1 LSGAAGCAY
10 IVESKFYLT
19 EKVEPMPLT
28 TEGSLSALSQ
38 WLEVNPVATVIIDAQ
53 HRVTHWNPAC
63 ATLTGVPAA
72 QMIGCAEPWRAF
84 YQEPRPILAD
94 LVVDRAPD
102 EVVEQYYPGKFR
114 RPEPEGAVYEA
125 EDFFPACGNG
135 GRWLFFSAAPIR
147 DAAGQIIGAI
157 ETLLDVTERR
167 LAEAA
172 LRDSEA
178 YLAQIVDG
186 SSVPMLVIDAGHRVT
201 HWNRACEAVTGMLA
215 RDVIG
220 TSGQWK
226 AFYPSERPIMADL
239 VLDDASEK
247 AVDAF
252 YHGRFRPSLLIPG
265 GYEAEGFFPHFGDCG
280 RWLFF
285 TAAPLRNARGDVVG
299 AVETL
304 QDVSERRRAEAAL
317 RESEERY
324 RCLSQTDSLTGLYN
338 TRYLRERLPGE
349 LERATRYGRPLSL
362 LVIDCDNF
370 KCINDRYGHLEGDK
384 VLQNLAEVIRHCL
397 RRSDSAYRCGGE
409 EFVVLLPEADTFAA
423 MALAERLRSLFA
435 AQETLASN
443 GEKIHC
449 TISIGVSRHVPSDTE
464 ISLIR
469 RADEASY
476 EAKRRGKNCVVLE
489 ASAG

>member
-1 LSGAAGCAY
+1 
-10 IVESKFYLT
+10 
-19 EKVEPMPLT
+19 MPLT
-28 TEGSLSALSQ
+28 TEGCLNVQTQ
-38 WLEVNPVATVIIDAQ
+38 WLEVNPVATLIIDAQ

-63 ATLTGVPAA
+63 AALTGVPAM

-84 YQEPRPILAD
+84 YDAPRPILAD
-94 LVVDRAPD
+94 LVVDRASD
-102 EVVEQYYPGKFR
+102 KVLEQYYPGKSR
-114 RPEPEGAVYEA
+114 RVAAEDAVYEA

-147 DAAGQIIGAI
+147 NAAGEIIGAI
-157 ETLLDVTERR
+157 ETLQDVTERR
-167 LAEAA
+167 RAEAA

-186 SSVPMLVIDAGHRVT
+186 SSVAMLVIDAGHRVT
-201 HWNRACEAVTGMLA
+201 HWNRACEAMTGTLA

-220 TSGQWK
+220 TNGQWK
-226 AFYPSERPIMADL
+226 AFYPSKRPIMADL
-239 VLDDASEK
+239 VLDDASEN
-247 AVDAF
+247 AVDRL

-265 GYEAEGFFPHFGDCG
+265 GYEAEDFFPHFGDSG

-285 TAAPLRNARGDVVG
+285 TAAPLRDAQGDIVG
-299 AVETL
+299 AIETL
-304 QDVSERRRAEAAL
+304 QDVSERRRAEEAL

-324 RCLSQTDSLTGLYN
+324 RSLSQTDSLTGLYN
-338 TRYLRERLPGE
+338 SRYLRERLPGE

-362 LVIDCDNF
+362 LVLDCDNF
-370 KCINDRYGHLEGDK
+370 KSINDCYGHLEGDK
-384 VLQNLAEVIRHCL
+384 VLQNLAEVIRQCL
-397 RRSDSAYRCGGE
+397 RRSDSAYRYGGE
-409 EFVVLLPEADTFAA
+409 EFVVLLPETDSLSA

-435 AQETLASN
+435 AQETLATS

-449 TISIGVSRHVPSDTE
+449 TISIGVSRHVPTDNE

-476 EAKRRGKNCVVLE
+476 RAKERGKNCVVLE
-489 ASAG
+489 GAAG